1 MRKTRMLR
9 SLVEVAAPRPTTF
22 RVAVPE
28 REHFS
33 DEVIARIRRSRRHP
47 RRTDY
52 LYLHLRHLV
61 DDLARALADVQGRDV
76 LDAYCGARP
85 YEDLLPDGACCT
97 GLDVDDAYGLADV
110 VSDEFLPFEPASFDL
125 VVCTQAFYFL
135 ASPVDAV
142 AEIAAVLRPAGT
154 VVITTPIAYPGTSRL
169 YSEAQLRDLFDGWD
183 DVSAVA
189 SGGTAVARATLSGY
203 LLHQV
208 EKRLTGV
215 ARPLRVVFPLLYVL
229 VSWVGSL
236 LDRVERRYFADDALP
251 TNLLLK
257 ATKPST

>member
-1 MRKTRMLR
+1 M
-9 SLVEVAAPRPTTF
+9 
-22 RVAVPE
+22 
-28 REHFS
+28 
-33 DEVIARIRRSRRHP
+33 
-47 RRTDY
+47 
-52 LYLHLRHLV
+52 
-61 DDLARALADVQGRDV
+61 
-76 LDAYCGARP
+76 
-85 YEDLLPDGACCT
+85 
-97 GLDVDDAYGLADV
+97 
-110 VSDEFLPFEPASFDL
+110 SDEFLPFEPASFDL

-169 YSEAQLRDLFDGWD
+169 YSEAQLRDLFDGWE

-236 LDRVERRYFADDALP
+236 LRPSRAAIPRRRRRAP
-251 TNLLLK
+251 HQ
-257 ATKPST
+257 PSAQGDEAVHLVAWNGQQLVRPA